1 MNLKLFMIRYKIL
14 HIPTGHYLKNYKNS
28 DILLNSKKE
37 AQIMIDNN
45 LKWHAINSTYSFCW
59 NEYNA
64 DIGEGISKEEFEI
77 IKLGE

>member
-1 MNLKLFMIRYKIL
+1 
-14 HIPTGHYLKNYKNS
+14 
-28 DILLNSKKE
+28 
-37 AQIMIDNN
+37 MIDNN
-45 LKWHAINSTYSFCW
+45 LEWHAINSTYSFCW